1 MNDERWFVELAE
13 QTPLEAEV
21 SAPSCL
27 KSLVYSQLIGE
38 AENEGPLLG
47 LPETKAAG
55 RGLCVFEH
63 LIEILPVG
71 APMQNFQYCK
81 VCHAR
86 VLGERVEQAPIFW
99 PCCPYS
105 EFQNR

>member
-1 MNDERWFVELAE
+1 MNEERWFEQLAE
-13 QTPLEAEV
+13 ETPLETAIP
-21 SAPSCL
+21 APSCL
-27 KSLVYSQLIGE
+27 KSLVYSHLISE
-38 AENEGPLLG
+38 AETEGPLLP

-71 APMQNFQYCK
+71 APLQNFQYCK
-81 VCHAR
+81 ICHAR

>member
-1 MNDERWFVELAE
+1 MNEDLWLEQLAE
-13 QTPLEAEV
+13 TIPLEELV
-21 SAPSCL
+21 LAPSCL
-27 KSLVYSQLIGE
+27 KSRVYSALILA
-38 AENEGPLLG
+38 AETEGPLVPLT
-47 LPETKAAG
+47 ETKQAG

-63 LIEILPVG
+63 LVQILPSPDAV
-71 APMQNFQYCK
+71 QSFQYCK

-86 VLGERVEQAPIFW
+86 VLGERVENAPIYW